1 MSMIDPEKL
10 AKRLLKI
17 ADRYAIERS
26 QTKSVARTIAKAKQE
41 AIAEAIEAV
50 TQEIVEGE
58 SENPWRYFH
67 EPWNNAVVRVRRNA
81 TAWRYHC
88 GGDDYEIDEPDQMR
102 LDFWDSWVRISVAT
116 ISEIT
121 EAEAVAILGGKPW
134 SDSV

>member
-41 AIAEAIEAV
+41 AIAEAIDAV
-50 TQEIVEGE
+50 TQEIVEGK
-58 SENPWRYFH
+58 SKNPWRYFRDNDNKH
-67 EPWNNAVVRVRRNA
+67 IRRVRNGEGEVFCPDGKA
-81 TAWRYHC
+81 GYSP
-88 GGDDYEIDEPDQMR
+88 EPLGWYVQLPD
-102 LDFWDSWVRISVAT
+102 LYP
-116 ISEIT
+116 EIT
-121 EAEAVAILGGKPW
+121 EAEAIKILGGKPW